1 MSVAYSVTIGL
12 GPIKDP
18 EGLKKKL
25 IIWLNT
31 DELGVVLKD
40 QIPDVTIENFFTHL
54 VGGRNQMEGD
64 NTLGENVYYNAFD
77 GTYTWAVIL
86 ENAFKAAAPYLT
98 DDAYMVVNNFHS
110 IANYIINDG
119 VAYVQL

>member
-1 MSVAYSVTIGL
+1 MGAAYCVTIGL

-40 QIPDVTIENFFTHL
+40 KIPDVTIDNVFTHL
-54 VGGRNQMEGD
+54 VGGKNQMEGD
-64 NTLGENVYYNAFD
+64 NTLGENVYCNAFD

-98 DDAYMVVNNFHS
+98 DDAYMVINNFHS